1 MHARKADLPE
11 LLSTVPLFADLPKQ
25 HLRRVAAAC
34 SRAEYS
40 PGFVILQEGEG
51 GASQMLIIVDGTAR
65 IVRKGKRVATVGPGD
80 FVGEMS
86 LIDGYPRS
94 ASVVAETAVE
104 ALTLSSAAFKRLV
117 AEVPAF
123 AWRLLQ
129 TQTQRIRA
137 FDTRLETLR

>member
-1 MHARKADLPE
+1 MARSQADLADI
-11 LLSTVPLFADLPKQ
+11 LATVPLLADLSTPN
-25 HLRRVAAAC
+25 LRKVARLCKPANFQA
-34 SRAEYS
+34 
-40 PGFVILQEGEG
+40 GFVILQEGEG
-51 GASQMLIIVDGTAR
+51 GASAMLIIIDGTAKV
-65 IVRKGKRVATVGPGD
+65 VRKGKRVATVGPGD

-104 ALTLSSAAFKRLV
+104 GVMISSTAFRRLV
-117 AEVPAF
+117 ADVPAV

-137 FDTRLETLR
+137 FDTRLEALG

>member
-1 MHARKADLPE
+1 
-11 LLSTVPLFADLPKQ
+11 
-25 HLRRVAAAC
+25 
-34 SRAEYS
+34 
-40 PGFVILQEGEG
+40 
-51 GASQMLIIVDGTAR
+51 MLIIIDGTAR
-65 IVRKGKRVATVGPGD
+65 VVRKGKRLATVGPGD

-104 ALTLSSAAFKRLV
+104 ALTLSSTAFKKLV
-117 AEVPAF
+117 ADVPAF